1 MPLAISFPKYHS
13 KDLAVL
19 AASLLPGAV
28 ILNYFLYGN
37 AIFDTPW
44 KFLLLLIVTFLYIS
58 VMFAC
63 CGWVAITLRNRFP
76 ADQDLPRRILI
87 CLGIFYL
94 MSAAFISILL
104 LAYDATRL
112 YGYNYQEVHFYRT
125 YAAAVIIN
133 TFLTF
138 LNEGIYRFEKLAET
152 VKQTEQ
158 LKREYMKSR
167 LLGLKSQMNPHFLF
181 NSLNTLSSLIQEDD
195 DRAEEFLDHMS
206 KVYRYLLRYRDE
218 KLVPL
223 ETELSFTRSY
233 YHLLRQRYGEG
244 ISISLQVEAGGG
256 ELMIA
261 PFTLQML
268 IDDTVGKNVI
278 SRSEPLEIVIRR
290 TEYRLEFINSLH
302 CRIGPCVQ
310 TEAMENILAKYKLLC
325 EEELRIE
332 EDGTHRIISLPLIHS
347 PETEPV

>member
-1 MPLAISFPKYHS
+1 MPLSISFPKYHS

-28 ILNYFLYGN
+28 ILNYFLYGT
-37 AIFDTPW
+37 AIFDSVE
-44 KFLLLLIVTFLYIS
+44 KFAFLLIVTFLYIS

-76 ADQDLPRRILI
+76 ADSDLPRRILI

-104 LAYDATRL
+104 LAYDATGFF
-112 YGYNYQEVHFYRT
+112 GYNYREFHFYKT

-195 DRAEEFLDHMS
+195 DRAEEFLNHMS

-218 KLVPL
+218 KLVAL
-223 ETELSFTRSY
+223 ETELYFARSY
-233 YHLLRQRYGEG
+233 YHLLKQRYGEG
-244 ISISLQVEAGGG
+244 IHITTEAEGRGE

-268 IDDTVGKNVI
+268 IDDTVGKNTI
-278 SRSEPLEIVIRR
+278 SRSEPLEITI
-290 TEYRLEFINSLH
+290 RLEGDRLLFCNSLH

-325 EEELRIE
+325 EDEVRV
-332 EDGTHRIISLPLIHS
+332 EDDGSYRVISLPLIHS
-347 PETEPV
+347 TEMEPA